1 MKLVEGFDKPKWK
14 IQEAVFCNY
23 KCRTPTTSIV
33 TQDLSLGHGQ
43 LASSQE
49 IMSPVQT
56 ENKQG
61 GESYSHQ
68 KKNNLNNNNNL
79 GFKKTVVV
87 YKRQCA
93 QIHLA
98 NSQASGHLIERNTKR
113 EVFMF

>member
-23 KCRTPTTSIV
+23 KFRTPTTSIA

-68 KKNNLNNNNNL
+68 KK
-79 GFKKTVVV
+79 T
-87 YKRQCA
+87 
-93 QIHLA
+93 
-98 NSQASGHLIERNTKR
+98 T
-113 EVFMF
+113 